1 MAFDKEA
8 AQKAAN
14 RAFGDRTDTTA
25 LIRGIKIPKG
35 ESKGV
40 KHTHSFTLYDRNYE
54 KIKNLAKENNYS
66 SVSAF
71 LDSFIENNF

>member
-1 MAFDKEA
+1 MAFDKEEA
-8 AQKAAN
+8 RRAAN
-14 RAFGDRTDTTA
+14 RALTGHNGTTMNQ
-25 LIRGIKIPKG
+25 GIKIPKG

-40 KHTHSFTLYDRNYE
+40 KHTHSFTLYDSNYE

-71 LDSFIENNF
+71 LDSFIESNF